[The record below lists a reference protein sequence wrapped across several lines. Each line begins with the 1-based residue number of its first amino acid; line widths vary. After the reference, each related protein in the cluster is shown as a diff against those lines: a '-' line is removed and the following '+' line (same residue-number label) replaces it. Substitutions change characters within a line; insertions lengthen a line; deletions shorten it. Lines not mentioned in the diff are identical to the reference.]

1 MLGLLPVAV
10 TVEAPKFGV
19 ILVEIGA
26 AVGAEKA
33 GLDVHQFIQRMM
45 TASRASR
52 ISHRS
57 NV

>member
-1 MLGLLPVAV
+1 MSRIAVVVRGRWAGGVLGLLPVAV

-33 GLDVHQFIQRMM
+33 GLYVRHL
-45 TASRASR
+45 
-52 ISHRS
+52 
-57 NV
+57 